1 MSKKFKVDND
11 FSDQCIS
18 SLCLK
23 EKIQESNIFGIDY
36 LFKDES
42 GTKLDKDHNI
52 DGYINGTPVQMHMQR
67 YENVKGSI
75 NNYCAF
81 TKICRHHTGS
91 KTEFGKIK
99 YNKKNNKPYP
109 YYIIWGIF
117 DEKISICHKIQ
128 IINVD
133 DMLKNYKKNRKAYK
147 EEHGVIDEA
156 FFKNSKYYKTY
167 TNLEDGTEALY
178 LIWDKPVYEDQFS
191 SNVCYISDD
200 D

>member
-1 MSKKFKVDND
+1 MNNNFKVDNA

-23 EKIQESNIFGIDY
+23 EQIQESNIFGSDY

-42 GTKLDKDHNI
+42 GTKLDTDHNI

-75 NNYCAF
+75 NNYCTF
-81 TKICRHHTGS
+81 TKLNRHKTGS
-91 KTEFGKIK
+91 KTEFSKIK
-99 YNKKNNKPYP
+99 DNKKNGEPYP
-109 YYIIWGIF
+109 KYIVWAILNH
-117 DEKISICHKIQ
+117 DTSICHKMQ

-147 EEHGVIDEA
+147 EEYGVIDNA
-156 FFKNSKYYKTY
+156 FHENSKYYKTY
-167 TNLEDGTEALY
+167 TNQEDGTEALY
-178 LIWDKPVYEDQFS
+178 LISDKPVYEYKYTR
-191 SNVCYISDD
+191 CYISDD
-200 D
+200 E